1 MENPTGPL
9 SLIDVFYIDVIG
21 DRDADAD
28 AQADNDSGTGSGS
41 NPAVNDEAIGDSADD
56 RKHLL

>member
-9 SLIDVFYIDVIG
+9 PLIDVFHIDVIG

-28 AQADNDSGTGSGS
+28 AQADDSGTGS

-56 RKHLL
+56 RQQLL

>member
-9 SLIDVFYIDVIG
+9 PLIDVFYIDVIG
-21 DRDADAD
+21 DRDADA
-28 AQADNDSGTGSGS
+28 QADNDSGTGS

-56 RKHLL
+56 RQHLL

>member
-9 SLIDVFYIDVIG
+9 PLIDVFYIDVIG
-21 DRDADAD
+21 DRDAD

-56 RKHLL
+56 RQHLL